1 MLHVTPGSEL
11 ALCQRVAK
19 VAAAHLTDCYV
30 PQSQL
35 PMRIQGVWE
44 LRDSI
49 IFPGYIFLE
58 TADLASLEADLELIT
73 DYHRLLRTEG
83 GISVLAPDEA
93 QAIQALCG
101 PTHYIPTSFGTIVAG
116 QLHVSRG
123 PLQGREHA
131 IVKIDRHKRCAYL
144 RAGVL
149 GRAAVRVG
157 LEVPTKT

>member
-1 MLHVTPGSEL
+1 
-11 ALCQRVAK
+11 
-19 VAAAHLTDCYV
+19 
-30 PQSQL
+30 
-35 PMRIQGVWE
+35 MRPSFGP
-44 LRDSI
+44 R
-49 IFPGYIFLE
+49 F
-58 TADLASLEADLELIT
+58 
-73 DYHRLLRTEG
+73 

-101 PTHYIPTSFGTIVAG
+101 PTHYIPTSFGAIVAG